1 MKVKKIN
8 IKVMDIDEYFNH
20 VESVLENYN
29 KGKYKE
35 YPSTVSFAN
44 LTLLRKILSPRRVQ
58 LMSVIKHKKPESIYE
73 LAKMVNRERKSVITD
88 INILNEL
95 GFVKLKRYHKE
106 REIVKPEVNFEE
118 IDIGVK
124 I

>member
-73 LAKMVNRERKSVITD
+73 LAKMVNRERKAVMTD
-88 INILNEL
+88 NLL
-95 GFVKLKRYHKE
+95 
-106 REIVKPEVNFEE
+106 
-118 IDIGVK
+118 
-124 I
+124 